1 MSGFTV
7 NVLSPAQL
15 TGVEDS
21 PESTPFIAYP
31 NPVQSEL
38 TIALPSTVTGTVSY
52 RVFTVQGAEVS
63 KGILS
68 NGFAKLSVL
77 KWEAGIYL
85 LEITDDAGYKSY
97 RQIIKQ

>member
-1 MSGFTV
+1 M
-7 NVLSPAQL
+7 
-15 TGVEDS
+15 
-21 PESTPFIAYP
+21 AYP